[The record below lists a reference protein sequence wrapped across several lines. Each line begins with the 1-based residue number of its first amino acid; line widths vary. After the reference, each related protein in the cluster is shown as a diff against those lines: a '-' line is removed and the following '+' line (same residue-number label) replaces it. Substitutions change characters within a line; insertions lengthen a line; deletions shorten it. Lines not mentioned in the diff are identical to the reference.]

1 MSDEE
6 QRLYERDGG
15 VEIGALLEKTRKE
28 RELSLDQV
36 EQATKIRKRYL
47 RGLEQ
52 GDYGALPDAVYAR
65 GFLKTYANYLGLDGE
80 ELAEQLKIRRKP
92 RRERRI
98 DYADFRKTG
107 FDEALINPG
116 GLAGTDR
123 RRVSGA
129 TIVTIIASVLVIAL
143 VIGALY
149 YVGKGS
155 QTSTPDGKRPS
166 GTSQKSDSPG
176 ADKASNAKAS
186 NELKSGSGNA
196 SEDKPKKQTDS
207 ATAGKDTKSTKPEKP
222 LDSLRVAVRVKG
234 SPSWCSIQSDGK
246 VAYQEVA
253 QPGFSQMFEAK
264 QKIVITTG
272 NAGALAVEVNGQD
285 IGPLGGEG
293 QVVTRDFTL
302 KSAS

>member
-47 RGLEQ
+47 KGLEQ
-52 GDYGALPDAVYAR
+52 GDYGTLPDAVYAR

-80 ELAEQLKIRRKP
+80 ELAEQLKILRKP
-92 RRERRI
+92 RREHHI
-98 DYADFRKTG
+98 DYSDFRKTG

-116 GLAGTDR
+116 GLVGTDR
-123 RRVSGA
+123 RGVSGA
-129 TIVTIIASVLVIAL
+129 TILTIIVSVLVIAL

-155 QTSTPDGKRPS
+155 QTSTPGEKHSS
-166 GTSQKSDSPG
+166 GIPQKSNSQGSNDN
-176 ADKASNAKAS
+176 ASNS
-186 NELKSGSGNA
+186 KSGGN
-196 SEDKPKKQTDS
+196 SEDKSKKGTDS
-207 ATAGKDTKSTKPEKP
+207 ATSGKDAKSTKPEAAP
-222 LDSLRVAVRVKG
+222 LDSLRVAVSVKG

-246 VAYQEVA
+246 VAYQQVA
-253 QPGFSQMFEAK
+253 QPGFSQTFEAR

-285 IGPLGGEG
+285 IGSLGGDGE
-293 QVVTRDFTL
+293 VVTRDFTL